1 MSAENVSARSVRHT
15 DGVDAV
21 RALQRVLYRA
31 AKSDRSRR
39 FHALYGHVARSD
51 VLWQAWFDVSTNG
64 GAAGVDGIEIETIET
79 EGVTG
84 FLESLA
90 GELKAGTYR
99 PAALRRV
106 WIPKATAG
114 EFRPLSIPTVRDRVV
129 MSAAKLVL
137 EPVFEA
143 DFLPSSHGFRPRRS
157 AHDATEAIRVEVNRG
172 RRWVLDADVRDCFGS
187 IGHDK
192 LMSLVEARVS
202 DRKLLKL
209 IRSWLRAGVLD
220 DDGYHKTSTGTPQ
233 GSPISPLLANI
244 ALHTLDMAFQGRRA
258 ELGVLVRF
266 ADDFVVLAS
275 SRRQAERAR
284 QQAITVLAELGLELH
299 PDKTGIANLNGGQ
312 DGFDFLGFHHR
323 MRESPRLPGRYYLN
337 RWPSSKSM
345 ARIRARVRELTD
357 RKYAGAPFEWVV
369 ERLNQTLRGWGGYFR
384 WGNSNRKFSAIDSY
398 VHWRLAKLAQ
408 VKHGQRGRGW
418 ASRHDRAWIIRLGV
432 YQLTGTVRY
441 KTTHATR

>member
-31 AKSDRSRR
+31 AKSDCSRR

-51 VLWQAWFDVSTNG
+51 VLWQAWVDVSTNG
-64 GAAGVDGIEIETIET
+64 GAAGVDGVEIETIET

-99 PAALRRV
+99 PQALRRV
-106 WIPKATAG
+106 WIPKAAAG

-143 DFLPSSHGFRPRRS
+143 DFLPVSHGFRPHRS

-187 IGHDK
+187 IGHDA
-192 LMSLVEARVS
+192 LMALVAKRVS
-202 DRKLLKL
+202 DPQMLKL

-220 DDGYHKTSTGTPQ
+220 DDGYHTTRTGTPQ
-233 GSPISPLLANI
+233 GGLCAAAHNDPYEQCWVMCSVGSLC
-244 ALHTLDMAFQGRRA
+244 
-258 ELGVLVRF
+258 LVR
-266 ADDFVVLAS
+266 
-275 SRRQAERAR
+275 
-284 QQAITVLAELGLELH
+284 GW
-299 PDKTGIANLNGGQ
+299 
-312 DGFDFLGFHHR
+312 
-323 MRESPRLPGRYYLN
+323 PG
-337 RWPSSKSM
+337 S
-345 ARIRARVRELTD
+345 VRC
-357 RKYAGAPFEWVV
+357 A
-369 ERLNQTLRGWGGYFR
+369 
-384 WGNSNRKFSAIDSY
+384 
-398 VHWRLAKLAQ
+398 
-408 VKHGQRGRGW
+408 
-418 ASRHDRAWIIRLGV
+418 
-432 YQLTGTVRY
+432 
-441 KTTHATR
+441 